1 MTDDSLT
8 TFIFRSFISEINVE
22 THQSSSDSV
31 ENLKTVFV
39 VENFMNIHPQLSESD
54 NIIRLREGDALR
66 DMTGVAE
73 IDLLVYDVCLSDEMT
88 QF

>member
-1 MTDDSLT
+1 
-8 TFIFRSFISEINVE
+8 
-22 THQSSSDSV
+22 
-31 ENLKTVFV
+31 
-39 VENFMNIHPQLSESD
+39 MNIHPQLSGS
-54 NIIRLREGDALR
+54 NNLIRLREGDALR